1 MSHLNFIT
9 LSPIEAEV
17 HYQMKMVARIRT
29 FSSIVYFLVY
39 VSEISVRQ
47 TTITYIRDTV
57 L

>member
-1 MSHLNFIT
+1 MSNYIS
-9 LSPIEAEV
+9 LSPIEDEV

-39 VSEISVRQ
+39 ESEISVRQ
-47 TTITYIRDTV
+47 TTIAYIRDTV